1 MATFSTLDFLL
12 RPKQGAL
19 VRAGRNTLATLA
31 ALLIAMLLGIDSPFW
46 AGMTVLLVAQP
57 NRGQLLGKGL
67 ARVAGTLVG
76 ALASVG
82 MMHLAQLNPWLFI
95 PALAFWISAS
105 AVAANLL
112 SGFHVYAALL
122 AGYTA
127 ALVALPTLSHPDDI
141 NSMALSRVAAIL
153 VGVVCSLL
161 FSWLWSPR
169 LETEGLRQRATAV
182 SVETLRLIAA
192 VLSGDWDRQARIDT
206 ESRLGLELAALDAE
220 CDQGGSGAVSLRR
233 ERRRIRHLLLAVFD
247 VLAAAREVGASPLAA
262 EQRGLPPADISG
274 ASQLTV
280 WLDDWHRQRLFEG
293 RPWMYERVDRL
304 QQTLRRLEDE
314 QRRLQT
320 EVEVPLKRV
329 EVSLHRDWIDA
340 LRTGLR
346 TLLVLLSLGAGWLA
360 TGEPLF
366 LYAMMGAA
374 IITTVFS
381 TMEMPKRVVLKAT
394 IGTFAGSIAAV
405 ICKLGLLPWVDS
417 IPMLLL
423 ALAPFLLI
431 GCLAMAERDKVIIG
445 TDFGAVFLLLTAP
458 DWPLQIDA
466 MAFLHLA
473 PGPTLGALTAAAGFY
488 FILPTGPQRRLRDI
502 EKLIEGDLRR
512 LSRPGRELSEAKW
525 RTRALHRA
533 LKLVLRT
540 SAVGQPERRPVYG
553 AIMAMNLGVDL
564 LALNRQLDA
573 LPADDV
579 YRRTITE
586 VLAGLADETLPFEQA
601 GDRLLSLAVEVVHQP
616 GRAKLAD
623 LLQRCGLVLQSLPWR

>member
-423 ALAPFLLI
+423 ALAPFL
-431 GCLAMAERDKVIIG
+431 
-445 TDFGAVFLLLTAP
+445 
-458 DWPLQIDA
+458 
-466 MAFLHLA
+466 
-473 PGPTLGALTAAAGFY
+473 
-488 FILPTGPQRRLRDI
+488 
-502 EKLIEGDLRR
+502 
-512 LSRPGRELSEAKW
+512 
-525 RTRALHRA
+525 
-533 LKLVLRT
+533 
-540 SAVGQPERRPVYG
+540 
-553 AIMAMNLGVDL
+553 
-564 LALNRQLDA
+564 
-573 LPADDV
+573 
-579 YRRTITE
+579 
-586 VLAGLADETLPFEQA
+586 
-601 GDRLLSLAVEVVHQP
+601 
-616 GRAKLAD
+616 
-623 LLQRCGLVLQSLPWR
+623 

>member
-1 MATFSTLDFLL
+1 MASLSNLDFVL

-19 VRAGRNTLATLA
+19 VRAGRITLATLM

-57 NRGQLLGKGL
+57 TRGQLLGKGL

-82 MMHLAQLNPWLFI
+82 MMHLAQLDPWLFI
-95 PALAFWISAS
+95 PALALWISTS

-141 NSMALSRVAAIL
+141 NSMALSRVASIL
-153 VGVVCSLL
+153 VGVGCSLL

-169 LETEGLRQRATAV
+169 LETAGLRQRAGAV
-182 SVETLRLIAA
+182 SDETMRLIAA
-192 VLSGDWDRQARIDT
+192 VLCGDWDRQARMDT
-206 ESRLGLELAALDAE
+206 EARLGLELAALDAE
-220 CDQGGSGAVSLRR
+220 CDQGGSGASSLRR
-233 ERRRIRHLLLAVFD
+233 ERRRIRHLLLALFD
-247 VLAAAREVGASPLAA
+247 VLAVAREVGASPLSA
-262 EQRGLPPADISG
+262 EQRGTPPADLAG
-274 ASQLTV
+274 APQLIG
-280 WLDDWHRQRLFEG
+280 WLDDWRRQRLFEG
-293 RPWMYERVDRL
+293 RPWMYPRLARL
-304 QQTLRRLEDE
+304 QQALRRFDAER
-314 QRRLQT
+314 RRLQT
-320 EVEVPLKRV
+320 EVEAPTSRR

-340 LRTGLR
+340 LRTGVR

-374 IITTVFS
+374 IISTVFS
-381 TMEMPKRVVLKAT
+381 TMEMPKQVVLKAA
-394 IGTFAGSIAAV
+394 IGTFAGSVAAL
-405 ICKLGLLPWVDS
+405 ICKLGLMPWVDS

-423 ALAPFLLI
+423 ALAPFLMI

-458 DWPLQIDA
+458 DWPLQVDA
-466 MAFLHLA
+466 MAFLHLV

-502 EKLIEGDLRR
+502 EKLIEQDLRR
-512 LSRPGRELSEAKW
+512 LSQPGRRLSGDKW
-525 RTRALHRA
+525 RTRALHRT
-533 LKLVLRT
+533 LRLVLRN
-540 SAVGQPERRPVYG
+540 SAVGVSGRRPVYG
-553 AIMAMNLGVDL
+553 AIMALNLGSNL
-564 LALNRQLDA
+564 LALNRQLRD
-573 LPADDV
+573 LPQEDI
-579 YRRTITE
+579 YRRTISE
-586 VLAGLADETLPFEQA
+586 SLQGFADERLSFDQA

-616 GRAKLAD
+616 GRAELAD
-623 LLQRCGLVLQSLPWR
+623 LLQRCGLVMQAVPWR

>member
-1 MATFSTLDFLL
+1 
-12 RPKQGAL
+12 
-19 VRAGRNTLATLA
+19 
-31 ALLIAMLLGIDSPFW
+31 
-46 AGMTVLLVAQP
+46 
-57 NRGQLLGKGL
+57 
-67 ARVAGTLVG
+67 
-76 ALASVG
+76 
-82 MMHLAQLNPWLFI
+82 
-95 PALAFWISAS
+95 
-105 AVAANLL
+105 
-112 SGFHVYAALL
+112 
-122 AGYTA
+122 
-127 ALVALPTLSHPDDI
+127 
-141 NSMALSRVAAIL
+141 
-153 VGVVCSLL
+153 
-161 FSWLWSPR
+161 
-169 LETEGLRQRATAV
+169 
-182 SVETLRLIAA
+182 
-192 VLSGDWDRQARIDT
+192 
-206 ESRLGLELAALDAE
+206 
-220 CDQGGSGAVSLRR
+220 
-233 ERRRIRHLLLAVFD
+233 
-247 VLAAAREVGASPLAA
+247 
-262 EQRGLPPADISG
+262 
-274 ASQLTV
+274 
-280 WLDDWHRQRLFEG
+280 
-293 RPWMYERVDRL
+293 
-304 QQTLRRLEDE
+304 
-314 QRRLQT
+314 
-320 EVEVPLKRV
+320 
-329 EVSLHRDWIDA
+329 
-340 LRTGLR
+340 
-346 TLLVLLSLGAGWLA
+346 
-360 TGEPLF
+360 
-366 LYAMMGAA
+366 
-374 IITTVFS
+374 
-381 TMEMPKRVVLKAT
+381 
-394 IGTFAGSIAAV
+394 
-405 ICKLGLLPWVDS
+405 
-417 IPMLLL
+417 